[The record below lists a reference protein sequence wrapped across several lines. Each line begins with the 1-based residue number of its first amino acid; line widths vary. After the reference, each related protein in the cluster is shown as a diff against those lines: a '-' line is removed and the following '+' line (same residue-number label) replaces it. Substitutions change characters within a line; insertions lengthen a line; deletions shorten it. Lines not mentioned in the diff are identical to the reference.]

1 MRARF
6 AVLVCASA
14 FLFAYGEGQ
23 AFAQQPGAAESAP
36 ENPFKGQKA
45 PGKTGGAKEFTR
57 ASHALRYSPM
67 AYKLRKTGQGSML
80 SHPAFGKQARKDCKA
95 DRAQFCPNVRWF
107 HGAAKCLNGQVM
119 HLSAVCAHRVAAV
132 CKKNQCPPELLR

>member
-6 AVLVCASA
+6 TVLVCGAA
-14 FLFAYGEGQ
+14 FLLAYGEG
-23 AFAQQPGAAESAP
+23 AFAQQPGAAESAQ
-36 ENPFKGQKA
+36 ENPFKHQKT

-57 ASHALRYSPM
+57 TSHALRNSPM

-80 SHPAFGKQARKDCKA
+80 SHPAFGTQARKDCEA
-95 DRAQFCPNVRWF
+95 DRAQFCPNVQWF

-132 CKKNQCPPELLR
+132 CKKNQCPPELLQ